1 MTIRGCLA
9 GALVLLLLMC
19 GQAHAWP
26 PAEEPCVSHAG
37 GGDIGKGVCVQAQNF
52 EATFFSDVVGAKGS
66 KDERLSYRV
75 CNLSGPELYFVWK
88 GAGFWS
94 GALNTPKAGGCFF
107 YSRPPVGVVGKPD
120 LREVLVTRELTSKK
134 ISTIIDEGSWMR
146 QAFDWVTSAGYSL
159 PEGTPSEP
167 QRRVVINSYRKQV
180 EETVQFRVDFPS
192 SMITCIGLPE
202 GALRRNEEETLKG
215 LKSQGVSE
223 ARILS
228 GPDEIAKACLGSVRG
243 PKSGDL
249 IKTQFNSMRVL
260 VLETKKV
267 TNEGLSVKFS
277 LPSKT
282 EKIKDMPVMVFS
294 PTDKV
299 VWYVFTFP
307 TVASGE

>member
-1 MTIRGCLA
+1 M
-9 GALVLLLLMC
+9 
-19 GQAHAWP
+19 
-26 PAEEPCVSHAG
+26 
-37 GGDIGKGVCVQAQNF
+37 QAQNF